1 MKNEKDFA
9 KYRRRGLSLFLS
21 VLLVAASG
29 FGAFVYAGQTVG
41 QVQNQLNEV
50 KDQQADVKADLQKV
64 SNDIKSM
71 QATVNSLNSS
81 ISATEKGI
89 RETEQNIKKKQKE
102 MQKREEGLNERL
114 RVMYKNGSVG
124 FVDVLL
130 GSNSI
135 SEFISNMEMIQRIY
149 ENDVE
154 VMKVLQQ
161 EHEDLEELRV
171 VLKEKKVQLA
181 AQKEEAAAKEVA
193 LNDKKKSLEAKED
206 ELLAQA
212 KALEKT
218 LLSMIDV
225 NSQYVGGVFI
235 WPVPSSHY
243 ITSYAGY
250 RVHPVYKV
258 WKYHSGMDISAKGG
272 ADILAMGSGKVILA
286 QSEPW
291 YGGYGQCVMIDHG
304 GGIVSLYGHCSKL
317 LVKTGQTVVQGQVI
331 ALVGT
336 TGTSTGN
343 HLHVEVRENG
353 EIKDPLDYIKG

>member
-1 MKNEKDFA
+1 MKKEKDFA
-9 KYRRRGLSLFLS
+9 KHRRRGLS
-21 VLLVAASG
+21 VLLAALLVSAPVCG
-29 FGAFVYAGQTVG
+29 SFAYAGQTVG
-41 QVQNQLNEV
+41 QVQGELNEV
-50 KDQQADVKADLQKV
+50 RDQQADVKADLQKV
-64 SNDIKSM
+64 ASDIKSM
-71 QATVNSLNSS
+71 QATVNSLNAS
-81 ISATEKGI
+81 ISATEKDI
-89 RETEQNIKKKQKE
+89 RTTEKNIKNKQLE

-154 VMKVLQQ
+154 VMKVLQK
-161 EHEDLEELRV
+161 EHEGLEQLRSD
-171 VLKEKKVQLA
+171 LKEKKVRLA
-181 AQKEEAAAKEVA
+181 SQKEEAASREVE
-193 LNDKKKSLEAKED
+193 LNDKKKTLEAKED

-212 KALEKT
+212 KELERT

-258 WKYHSGMDISAKGG
+258 WKYHSGMDIAAKGG

-317 LVKTGQTVVQGQVI
+317 LVKKGQTVVQGQVI

-343 HLHVEVRENG
+343 HLHVEVRKNG